1 MEGTREFLDAL
12 SRRWGGATDYAIAKR
27 LGVSKQSISN
37 YRSGI
42 RCISDELA
50 IRIAAEL
57 ELDPAYV
64 LACVNAER
72 QPEPAVSR
80 VWLELARRLAA
91 VVLALGAIG
100 TPGDGRAGSHNAN
113 SGAQQATGY
122 TLRAKRRR
130 QRPEPGRRGAAAVVS
145 LLPPLLPPADAVQR
159 DLGGPPAI

>member
-1 MEGTREFLDAL
+1 MQGTRDFLDAL
-12 SRRWGGATDYAIAKR
+12 ARQYGGASDYALAKR

-42 RCISDELA
+42 RYIGDELA

-72 QPEPAVSR
+72 EREPTVSR
-80 VWLELARRLAA
+80 VWQELARRLAA

-100 TPGDGRAGSHNAN
+100 AAGDGRSGSHNAN
-113 SGAQQATGY
+113 SGAFQTTDC
-122 TLRAKRRR
+122 TLRGKR
-130 QRPEPGRRGAAAVVS
+130 QRRPATRGRHGAAA
-145 LLPPLLPPADAVQR
+145 LLPLFPPLLPSADGSTR
-159 DLGGPPAI
+159 DLGGPPTA